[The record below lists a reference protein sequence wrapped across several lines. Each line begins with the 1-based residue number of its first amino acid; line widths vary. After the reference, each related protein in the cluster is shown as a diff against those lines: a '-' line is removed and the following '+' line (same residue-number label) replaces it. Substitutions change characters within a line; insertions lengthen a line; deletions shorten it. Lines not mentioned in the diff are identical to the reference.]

1 MFPSK
6 LFSIDPK
13 TKSIIGEAARLG
25 TIRGPGAIFEDLGN
39 ETFGLEM
46 ITNRGVV
53 SKWSVVGMIE
63 AGTRLTFV
71 LKSNNH
77 PDHKM
82 IVMENFNA

>member
-39 ETFGLEM
+39 ENFGLKL
-46 ITNRGVV
+46 ITNNGVV
-53 SKWSVVGMIE
+53 SEWKVKGMIE
-63 AGTRLTFV
+63 EGSRLTFV

-82 IVMENFNA
+82 IVMERIDA